1 MAARDLES
9 VGGDPSF
16 ITESTKLGVVAILGL
31 GLMGGSLGLALRA
44 RGVAGKVIGWNR
56 SASVPPVAE
65 KMGAIDQAA
74 SDPREAVAEAN
85 LVVLAVPVRVAASL
99 AETILPALKPD
110 CVVTDVGSAK
120 ARLVAETEA
129 ILGGRFVGGHPM
141 AGSEA
146 SGIEEADGKLYECAA
161 WVLTPTPVTWPEALE
176 RVTQLVVSV
185 GAVPYRCDPEEHD
198 RIVAS
203 LSHLP
208 HILAYGLAHTAGKQ
222 VESEWGAIAAGSF
235 RDGARVA
242 KSDPVLWSGILS
254 DNRAAVLEALDE
266 FLVWAGQVRAAL
278 AEDDAETLR
287 EMITRAREARNQ
299 FPG

>member
-1 MAARDLES
+1 MAARDSEL
-9 VGGDPSF
+9 VGGDPPF
-16 ITESTKLGVVAILGL
+16 ITNSTKPGTVAILGL

-44 RGVAGKVIGWNR
+44 RGGAEKVIGWNR
-56 SASVPPVAE
+56 SASVLAVAKE
-65 KMGAIDQAA
+65 MGVVDLVA
-74 SDPREAVAEAN
+74 SDPRGAVAEAD
-85 LVVLAVPVRVAASL
+85 LVVLAVPVQVVASL

-110 CVVTDVGSAK
+110 CVITDVGSTK
-120 ARLVAETEA
+120 TRLVAETEA

-146 SGIEEADGKLYECAA
+146 SGIEEANSKLYERAA
-161 WVLTPTPVTWPEALE
+161 WVLTPTPVTWPQALE

-185 GAVPYRCDPEEHD
+185 GAIPYQCSPEKHD

-222 VESEWGAIAAGSF
+222 VEPEWGAIAAGSF

-242 KSDPVLWSGILS
+242 KSDPALWSGILS
-254 DNRAAVLEALDE
+254 DNRAAVLESLDE
-266 FLVWAGQVRAAL
+266 FLAWARQVRAAL

-287 EMITRAREARNQ
+287 EMITRAHEARNQ
-299 FPG
+299 LPG